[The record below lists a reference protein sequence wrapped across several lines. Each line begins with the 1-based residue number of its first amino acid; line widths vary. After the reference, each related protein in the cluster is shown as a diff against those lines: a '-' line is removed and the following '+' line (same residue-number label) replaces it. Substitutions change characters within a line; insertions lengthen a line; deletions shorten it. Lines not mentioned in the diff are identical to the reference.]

1 MAAGEYVSM
10 ASQREMYE
18 REISLEAQELDEKPK
33 EKREELHPVCQAKG
47 LEPAGTGRASQTA
60 SWPIGKWRST
70 RSLTRDWALT
80 RPSSARRCRP
90 PSRAS

>member
-33 EKREELHPVCQAKG
+33 EKREELVLLYQAKG
-47 LEPAGTGRASQTA
+47 LEPADAARVADRIMADRQVALDTLAHEGAGT
-60 SWPIGKWRST
+60 
-70 RSLTRDWALT
+70 
-80 RPSSARRCRP
+80 
-90 PSRAS
+90 